1 MRPRIVGASPNMP
14 LTTGIFS
21 SSQSRRLLG
30 ALAALASVVLL
41 AATVSAVGELRAAE
55 ERQAVD
61 AVATQSRSYAR
72 ELRARLA
79 ASELVVQTLV
89 GDDAGPG
96 GSVLRTRLL
105 RSEMIHGVVLSAA
118 NKDSG
123 PVPLSNADR
132 LALSAGQTL
141 LRSDPRGH
149 GDVPQYLVHT
159 VRAAGA
165 AATAYFELAPDWLWQ
180 DREGMPAPPSVLAVY
195 DDAGTLLS
203 ASDEVPVD
211 LWRMFAH
218 RNSPGAVQKSPMAL
232 RSWTVRQQEWRGAA
246 VAVLPEEVHL
256 DTSRW
261 TVIASLPAAP
271 WLGSWAQAARLLPL
285 PLVCAALLILAI
297 GIRLHRRWE
306 PVLAELSG
314 ALRELATGRYQR
326 VVLEKAGDAP
336 RAVAQ
341 EFNRTIAILED
352 KMRAMASLNDIDRML
367 LESVDLESCLDQLLE
382 RVGKITGCDSA
393 MLVLLDRDV
402 SEFGRAYLMNSG
414 EQAPVSRVSLDSLLV
429 SQLAQERGGLTVA
442 RFEPGRHSVLEP
454 LHAHGAEFF
463 WLWPVLSQ
471 ESMVAVLVV
480 GYRGIPQVA
489 AEIAGFGTECAARIG
504 VALSNSARG
513 EQLYRQAHYDA
524 LTGLPNRLL
533 FRDRLSQELA
543 SAADGRQRGALLYVD
558 LDHFKKINDTVGHNA
573 GDQLLQIVAQRLR
586 ACIKEG
592 DTVARLG
599 GDEFTVILR
608 GVGTADAAQ
617 RVAARLIATLQEAVN
632 IGGRD
637 HFVRAS
643 IGITLFPDDATAL
656 DELMRNADLAMY
668 RAKADGRSRSVF
680 YNRAMQRMPALA
692 AESGLHNALQRR
704 EFSLYYQPQYT
715 LSNGQLSGLEALLRW
730 QPPREAMRY
739 PGQFVPAAEQ
749 SGLIVDIGAWV
760 LEAGCAQM
768 AEWCAAGVA
777 PPRLAINVS
786 VYQLRQTDFPKLV
799 RRALER
805 AGVAPERL
813 EFEVTES
820 VFADE
825 EALATLHKLAALGV
839 YLSLDD
845 FGTGYSSLGYLRA
858 HPVQSIKIDRSFIEE
873 VATSITAAT
882 LAETMI
888 TMAHALGKKVVA
900 EGVETMNQLEF
911 LRERRCDYAQGF
923 YLARPAAAADIT
935 ALLQGLKDNTG
946 TELRATA

>member
-1 MRPRIVGASPNMP
+1 MTV
-14 LTTGIFS
+14 
-21 SSQSRRLLG
+21 
-30 ALAALASVVLL
+30 LAAGLLL
-41 AATVSAVGELRAAE
+41 AAVASAVRDLRITE
-55 ERQAVD
+55 ERQALD

-72 ELRARLA
+72 ELRTRLA

-96 GSVLRTRLL
+96 GSLLRARLL
-105 RSEMIHGVVLSAA
+105 RSEIIHGVVLTATARDEGSVSL
-118 NKDSG
+118 NS
-123 PVPLSNADR
+123 ADR
-132 LALSAGQTL
+132 LALSAGHTL
-141 LRSDPRGH
+141 LRSGPRRH
-149 GDVPQYLVHT
+149 GDAPQYLVHT

-165 AATAYFELAPDWLWQ
+165 VATAFFEMAPDWLWEG
-180 DREGMPAPPSVLAVY
+180 REEMAAGPSLLAVY
-195 DDAGTLLS
+195 DDNGMLLS
-203 ASDEVPVD
+203 ASDELPVD
-211 LWRMFAH
+211 LWAMFA
-218 RNSPGAVQKSPMAL
+218 RAGSASTTQKSPVAL
-232 RSWTVRQQEWRGAA
+232 RSWTVRQHEWRGAA
-246 VAVLPEEVHL
+246 VAVLPEEDHL
-256 DTSRW
+256 EASRW
-261 TVIASLPAAP
+261 TVIASRPAAP
-271 WLGSWAQAARLLPL
+271 LLGSWSQAAGLLPL
-285 PLVCAALLILAI
+285 PLVCSVLLIAALCWVL
-297 GIRLHRRWE
+297 RRRWE
-306 PVLAELSG
+306 PVLVSLSD
-314 ALRELATGRYQR
+314 ALRELADGRYQR
-326 VVLEKAGDAP
+326 VVLEGAGDAP
-336 RAVAQ
+336 RAAAQ
-341 EFNRTIAILED
+341 EFNRTIAVLED

-367 LESVDLESCLDQLLE
+367 LESVDLESCLDPLLE

-393 MLVLLDRDV
+393 MLVLLDRDA
-402 SEFGRAYLMNSG
+402 SEYGRAYLTAAG
-414 EQAPVSRVSLDSLLV
+414 EHAPVSRISLDSLLV

-442 RFEPGRHSVLEP
+442 RFEPGRHSILEP

-471 ESMVAVLVV
+471 ENIAAVLAV
-480 GYRGIPQVA
+480 GYRGVPQVA
-489 AEIAGFGTECAARIG
+489 AEVAGFGTECAARIG

-558 LDHFKKINDTVGHNA
+558 LDHFKKINDTVGHSA

-586 ACIKEG
+586 ACVKDV

-599 GDEFTVILR
+599 GDEFTIILR
-608 GVGTADAAQ
+608 SVGTADSAQ
-617 RVAARLIATLQEAVN
+617 RVASRVIEALQEAVN

-643 IGITLFPDDATAL
+643 IGITLFPDDATVL

-668 RAKADGRSRSVF
+668 RAKADGRARAVF

-704 EFSLYYQPQYT
+704 EFSLYYQPQYA
-715 LSNGQLSGLEALLRW
+715 LGDGRLSGLEALLRW

-739 PGQFVPAAEQ
+739 PGEFVPAAEQ

-768 AEWCAAGVA
+768 AEWCAADIA
-777 PPRLAINVS
+777 PPRLALNVS
-786 VYQLRQTDFPKLV
+786 VFQLRQADFSKLV
-799 RRALER
+799 RHALER

-825 EALATLHKLAALGV
+825 DALATLHKLAALGV

-873 VATSITAAT
+873 VATNVTAAT

-900 EGVETMNQLEF
+900 EGVETMKQLEF
-911 LRERRCDYAQGF
+911 LRARRCDYAQGF
-923 YLARPAAAADIT
+923 YLARPAPAADIS
-935 ALLQGLKDNTG
+935 ALLQGLNENTG
-946 TELRATA
+946 VEFRATA